1 MLWQWQYTSKKQV
14 KLYFRTLE
22 FFIFSIV
29 DTLKRKYGEGENSIR
44 KCETCDYEQVIYSG
58 GVHET
63 EDGCLRVYAEE
74 DKFSCPNCQCDNDN
88 GTSNNLGDH

>member
-1 MLWQWQYTSKKQV
+1 M
-14 KLYFRTLE
+14 E